1 MDTEVQKSR
10 PSWKRVWRA
19 SKKSI
24 VLSRRESSHATLL
37 IINYGQN
44 DFICETEEGPLVSK
58 ILSDFCQA
66 HWLLYEFVVVQ
77 APSCVRLF
85 ETPWIAA
92 RQASLSLTISQRLP
106 KIMFIETVMP
116 SNYLILCHPLLL
128 LPSIFPSFRAFSNE
142 SALCIRCPKYWSFTF
157 SISVSKE

>member
-77 APSCVRLF
+77 LPGCVLLCLMD
-85 ETPWIAA
+85 WAH
-92 RQASLSLTISQRLP
+92 QASLPLTVSRSLP
-106 KIMFIETVMP
+106 KFMSIESVML
-116 SNYLILCHPLLL
+116 SNHLILCHPLLL
-128 LPSIFPSFRAFSNE
+128 LPSTFPN
-142 SALCIRCPKYWSFTF
+142 IRCTGLKQINKAESNHFLHLPAFN
-157 SISVSKE
+157 

>member
-77 APSCVRLF
+77 LPGCVLLCLMD
-85 ETPWIAA
+85 WAH
-92 RQASLSLTISQRLP
+92 QASLSFTISRSLLRL
-106 KIMFIETVMP
+106 MSIESVMP
-116 SNYLILCHPLLL
+116 SNHLILCCPLLL
-128 LPSIFPSFRAFSNE
+128 LPSVFPSMRVSSSHQVAEVLELQLQHQFFQWIFRTDF
-142 SALCIRCPKYWSFTF
+142 L
-157 SISVSKE
+157 